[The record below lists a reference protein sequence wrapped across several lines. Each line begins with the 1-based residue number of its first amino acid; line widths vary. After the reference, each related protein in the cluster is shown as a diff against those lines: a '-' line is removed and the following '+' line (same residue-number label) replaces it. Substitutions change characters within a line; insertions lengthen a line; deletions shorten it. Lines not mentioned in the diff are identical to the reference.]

1 MKNIKLMTSVILGIL
16 VGMWFTIAEHSA
28 WWMAIISI
36 LTAIGCF
43 GWVSNHVEKTVLW
56 VLAMIACFLGAR
68 FIGLPFVAFVA
79 TVWVG
84 LISATFAVAAGAF
97 KALGLVGGLI
107 IVVLII
113 MFLKGLVS

>member
-28 WWMAIISI
+28 WWMAVISI
-36 LTAIGCF
+36 FAAIGF
-43 GWVSNHVEKTVLW
+43 FIWVSNRVENTALW
-56 VLAMIACFLGAR
+56 IFAMIACFFAVRLV
-68 FIGLPFVAFVA
+68 GLPVVDFIA
-79 TVWVG
+79 TIWIG
-84 LISATFAVAAGAF
+84 IIAGAFAVAAGAF